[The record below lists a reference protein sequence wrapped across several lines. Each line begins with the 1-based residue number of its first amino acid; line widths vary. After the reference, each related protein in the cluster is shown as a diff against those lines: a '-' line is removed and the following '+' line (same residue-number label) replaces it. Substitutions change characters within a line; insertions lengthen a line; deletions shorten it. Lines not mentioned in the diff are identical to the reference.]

1 MLSVLIFIQGYTEE
15 DQIKVFCHTGVKFQ
29 GHTLHQFEVIELEAR
44 PPLKKNWFFWVMIKL
59 RL

>member
-15 DQIKVFCHTGVKFQ
+15 DQMKVFCHTGVKFQ

-44 PPLKKNWFFWVMIKL
+44 PPLKKKIGFSGL
-59 RL
+59 